1 MRNRFLILSS
11 LFLSVIAVTLAY
23 FKFEPCMSSGWIS
36 PNVYQHGCYSDITAL
51 YHSRGLSEDIWPYS
65 SGKNSLEYPVLSG
78 LGMWLLSLVVRNGA
92 TGLNQFYFV
101 NILTIF
107 LALFALI
114 FFLNKFERK
123 NSYLF
128 ALSPAVISALFINWD
143 IWALLPMVISLYLLK
158 EKKYSASAAILSM
171 SIFLKFFPVI
181 LLIPMVFTLKDD
193 KKSRNQFL
201 KSFVL
206 TSAVINVPFLLSSIQ
221 GWLKFYIFNYHR
233 GVDYGSIWYLI
244 ALKGTWISQLNWI
257 VTPLVISLTLIIYW
271 RYRQELMGSIFLASV
286 VFFTFNKVYSPQ
298 YVLWLAVIALLFFP
312 KTKFFYILFAVWQGS
327 EWLYQYGIWNHIL
340 NNRDQASGITANTYI
355 AISAFRIVSFL
366 ILSGYGVYLL
376 ENNLIKRR
384 GSKSNV

>member
-1 MRNRFLILSS
+1 MRNRSIILSS
-11 LFLSVIAVTLAY
+11 LSLSVVAATLAY
-23 FKFEPCMSSGWIS
+23 FKFEPCMASGWIS
-36 PNVYQHGCYSDITAL
+36 PNVYQHGCYSDIAGL
-51 YHSRGLSEDIWPYS
+51 YHSRGFSQDIWPYS
-65 SGKNSLEYPVLSG
+65 SGKASLEYPVLSG
-78 LGMWLLSLVVRNGA
+78 LGMWLLSLVVRDGA

-107 LALFALI
+107 LALIVLN

-143 IWALLPMVISLYLLK
+143 IWALLPMVISLYLFK
-158 EKKYSASAAILSM
+158 EGKYSVSGAFLSI

-181 LLIPMVFTLKDD
+181 LLIPMIFTLKDD

-201 KSFVL
+201 KSLVL
-206 TSAVINVPFLLSSIQ
+206 TSAVINVPFLLSSLQ

-244 ALKGTWISQLNWI
+244 ALKGTWISHLNWV
-257 VTPLVISLTLIIYW
+257 VTPLVVSLMLIIYF

-298 YVLWLAVIALLFFP
+298 YVLWLAVISLLFFP
-312 KTKFFYILFAVWQGS
+312 KTKTFYFLSAVWQGS
-327 EWLYQYGIWNHIL
+327 EWLYQYGIWSHIL
-340 NNRDQASGITANTYI
+340 NNRDQGSGITVNTYI
-355 AISAFRIVSFL
+355 AISALRILSFL
-366 ILSGYGVYLL
+366 VLSCYGVYLL
-376 ENNLIKRR
+376 ENNFIKRR